1 MLKNFKELES
11 QILWHQIKHVERL
24 DSGEIS
30 AELQIP
36 PESQWFSGHFPGQP
50 ILPGIAQLALVR
62 DIISQACGGPVT
74 VSAFSRVKFK
84 KMVTPGKLLR
94 IMATPKQGP
103 DDAYTF
109 RILVEDEVV
118 CSGNLTLR
126 IDGKNRDQIQ

>member
-1 MLKNFKELES
+1 MLKNFKGLES
-11 QILWHQIKHVERL
+11 QILWHQIEHVERL

-94 IMATPKQGP
+94 IMSSSMGIP
-103 DDAYTF
+103 
-109 RILVEDEVV
+109 
-118 CSGNLTLR
+118 CS
-126 IDGKNRDQIQ
+126 

>member
-1 MLKNFKELES
+1 M
-11 QILWHQIKHVERL
+11 WHQIEHVERL

-62 DIISQACGGPVT
+62 DTVSQAYGESVA
-74 VSAFSRVKFK
+74 VSAFNRVKFK
-84 KMVTPGKLLR
+84 KMVAPGKFLR

-103 DDAYTF
+103 EDAYTF

-126 IDGKNRDQIQ
+126 IDGKKRDQIQ